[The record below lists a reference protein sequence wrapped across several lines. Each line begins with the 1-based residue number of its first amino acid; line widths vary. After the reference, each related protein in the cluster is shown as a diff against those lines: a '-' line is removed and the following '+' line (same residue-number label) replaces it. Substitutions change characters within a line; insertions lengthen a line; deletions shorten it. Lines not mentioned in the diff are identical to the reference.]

1 MRIFQVSALALA
13 LAAGP
18 AVAAEAPL
26 QVSYPT
32 DAALDCQGLG
42 AEINKVEVI
51 LGIASDDVSKAQGTA
66 KAAELGASAAINGA
80 LYSGALGSVPGLGLF
95 GNAAAGFAK
104 NRAAAK
110 EKQAQEQIRTAE
122 TRRAMLMGMYAGKN
136 CAAAPAPEPVVQPA
150 ADEAPAEPPA
160 EEAPAS

>member
-18 AVAAEAPL
+18 AVAGEPPL

-80 LYSGALGSVPGLGLF
+80 LYSGALGSVPGLGMF

-136 CAAAPAPEPVVQPA
+136 CAAPAAEPVVQPA